1 MARAR
6 SEEGQIAILL
16 HEAPKRPDAAA
27 GLMALAADYLREGQA
42 MPQPLADYL
51 ANALAKAASA
61 KGADRADVLAT
72 ELWVK
77 QSANAPIKGREFD
90 VFLLVVKHDAKAQCQ
105 PKPQAKEL
113 VSDVMQALDV
123 GERTARQRIAA
134 ARSRLKE
141 AANMS
146 RK

>member
-1 MARAR
+1 MARIG
-6 SEEGQIAILL
+6 SKEGRLAVLL
-16 HEAPKRPDAAA
+16 HEAPNRPDAAA

-42 MPQPLADYL
+42 LPQPLADYL
-51 ANALAKAASA
+51 ANALAKAAKAESA
-61 KGADRADVLAT
+61 ERPNVLAT

-90 VFLLVVKHDAKAQCQ
+90 VFLLVVKHDAKSECQ

-113 VSDVMQALDV
+113 VSDVMQALGV

-134 ARSRLKE
+134 ARARLKE
-141 AANMS
+141 AANLS
-146 RK
+146 SE